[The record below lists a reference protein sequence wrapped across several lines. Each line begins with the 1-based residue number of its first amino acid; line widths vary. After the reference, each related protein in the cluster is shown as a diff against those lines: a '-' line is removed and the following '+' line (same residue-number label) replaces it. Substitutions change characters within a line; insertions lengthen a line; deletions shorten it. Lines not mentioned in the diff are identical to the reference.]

1 MSIHYRLQSGIKN
14 TFFLGAFLLI
24 LTLVSSILFF
34 DNQAAAAPGKIN
46 YQGRL
51 TDVTGAAKP
60 DGQYNM
66 KFRIYDT
73 LSGGSVI
80 WSEVRETTSRVTVT
94 NGLFNVQL
102 GDVTPIPPSAF
113 ASDTRYFEIELPTP
127 GTATCSTAACGTYTE
142 GAMTPRQP
150 VASSAYA
157 LTAEDS
163 DTLDG
168 LDSESFASRA
178 AGNDFLGVNSF
189 QTFANFF
196 GDTLVSR
203 DSNAAFKVTT
213 TGNSTL
219 FNVDTSA
226 SKVSIGTNGTIAA
239 ITTLNNGNVGI
250 SNATPGSTLDVAG
263 NVLFKNATNTATAF
277 QVQSSTAATL
287 FIVDTL
293 NSQVEIGS
301 PTADGVGV
309 ILILDTKN
317 TSGDPTGVDGA
328 MYYNSNAGK
337 FRCFQAAVW
346 TDCISTVST
355 DGRTSLV
362 EKDDFISGGTTSNIF
377 TTAAAVI
384 ATTQGAAS
392 HPGILSLGTGTTATG
407 TGSALTS
414 TVGVLLGGGTVW
426 TYNASIRTPTSLS
439 TATDRY
445 ALRGGFIDQALNDGI
460 DGCFIRYIDTG
471 NAGKWQ
477 GVCRSNS
484 VESVCDTT
492 VTVAATT
499 YYNLQ
504 VGVNS
509 AGTLATFVVNGTQ
522 SCTISTN
529 IPLTTLRATG
539 AGVNIQ
545 KSVGTTARD
554 LFVDYIAI
562 SATGMSR

>member
-24 LTLVSSILFF
+24 LTLVSSVLFF
-34 DNQAAAAPGKIN
+34 SNPASAAPGKIN

-51 TDVTGAAKP
+51 TDATGAAKP

-94 NGLFNVQL
+94 NGQFNVQL

-127 GTATCSTAACGTYTE
+127 ATATCSTAACGTYTE
-142 GAMTPRQP
+142 GPMTPRQP

-168 LDSESFASRA
+168 LDSESFGSRVA
-178 AGNDFLGVNSF
+178 DNDFMGVNSF
-189 QTFANFF
+189 HSFANLF

-203 DSNAAFKVTT
+203 DSNAAFKVTS
-213 TGNSTL
+213 TGNGTL
-219 FNVDTSA
+219 FNVDTVA
-226 SKVSIGTNGTIAA
+226 SKISIGTNGTIAA

-263 NVLFKNATNTATAF
+263 NALFKNATNTASAF

-309 ILILDTKN
+309 ILVLDTKN

-337 FRCFQAAVW
+337 FRCYEAAAW
-346 TDCISTVST
+346 KDCISVTST

-362 EKDDFISGGTTSNIF
+362 EKDDFIGNGTTSAIF
-377 TTAAAVI
+377 TIT
-384 ATTQGAAS
+384 GAAIAANS
-392 HPGILSLGTGTTATG
+392 GTTNHPGTASIGTGATATG
-407 TGSALTS
+407 TSSAITS
-414 TVGVLLGGGTVW
+414 TTAIVLGNANAW
-426 TYNASIRTPTSLS
+426 TYNASIRTPNILS
-439 TATDRY
+439 SATDRY
-445 ALRGGFIDQALNDGI
+445 TIRAGFIDQSTNDGV

-484 VESVCDTT
+484 AESVCDTT
-492 VTVAATT
+492 VVVATVA

-504 VGVNS
+504 VGVNG

-529 IPLTTLRATG
+529 IPIIVARSTG

-545 KSVGTTARD
+545 KTVGTGPRD
-554 LFVDYIAI
+554 MLIDYIAI
-562 SATGMSR
+562 SATGISR